1 MNMDKIREYLT
12 GLKLTTALDV
22 AVGRGEFIEMI
33 RYLAG
38 EGIKITGVDN
48 SERMLKMAADNDQ
61 EVEFVKGD
69 AYSLGFSDESFDLVC
84 MSNSLHHFEFP
95 EKVMSE
101 LKRILKPEGLI
112 LIQEMVCDKDQTNAQ
127 QSHIKLHHYCASI
140 DMIKGIYHD
149 KTWENSKLF
158 SFLKKE
164 ISQIVMEAEYSYLVE
179 DEFDATLLERYL
191 KTIDHYINQVKGY
204 PKYENIKSRGE
215 ELKLYLRSNGFAPAR
230 EKLYLIRK

>member
-1 MNMDKIREYLT
+1 MDKIKEYLT

-22 AVGRGEFIEMI
+22 ATGRGEFIEMI

-38 EGIKITGVDN
+38 DGIKITGVDN
-48 SERMLKMAADNDQ
+48 NDRMLKMAADNDQ

-101 LKRILKPEGLI
+101 LKRILQPEGLI
-112 LIQEMVCDKDQTNAQ
+112 LIQEMVSDEDQTNAQ
-127 QSHIKLHHYCASI
+127 RSHIKLHHYCASI
-140 DMIKGIYHD
+140 DMIKGVYHD
-149 KTWENSKLF
+149 ITWEDSKLIGF
-158 SFLKKE
+158 IKKE
-164 ISQIVMEAEYSYLVE
+164 SCKIVMDAEYSYSME
-179 DEFDATLLERYL
+179 DEFDANLLEKYL
-191 KTIDHYINQVKGY
+191 KTTDHYIDLVQEN
-204 PKYENIKSRGE
+204 PKYESIKDRGE
-215 ELKLYLRSNGFAPAR
+215 KLKQYLRSNGFAPAR